1 MSTLQTLAKYNQR
14 LATGMWRAFLLE
26 TRKLN
31 RLKAVLKRWL
41 SIKTTEVDEI
51 DWLHNTPPMTSS
63 YSPNEIEREKADE
76 ATL

>member
-31 RLKAVLKRWL
+31 RLNAVLKGWL

>member
-41 SIKTTEVDEI
+41 SIKTTGVDEI

>member
-1 MSTLQTLAKYNQR
+1 M
-14 LATGMWRAFLLE
+14 E

>member
-1 MSTLQTLAKYNQR
+1 
-14 LATGMWRAFLLE
+14 MWRAFLLE

-51 DWLHNTPPMTSS
+51 DWLNNTPPMTSS